1 MVLCSGF
8 PTAGSIW
15 INLVFFHF
23 SWPSIDSFLFPMNPI
38 GSFGHPLSLSGPKRS
53 LLGSKPRQKQRDLQQ
68 RLRDAKG
75 DQVQVVTCGDNH
87 LPICC

>member
-1 MVLCSGF
+1 M
-8 PTAGSIW
+8 
-15 INLVFFHF
+15 
-23 SWPSIDSFLFPMNPI
+23 
-38 GSFGHPLSLSGPKRS
+38 GSFGNPLSLSGPKRS